1 MKIIGITGSSGSG
14 KSTVCE
20 ILNEK
25 YNVKIIDAD
34 KIAKELLTSG
44 TEYYNDVISKFGR
57 EITDDVGKI
66 DRKKLADLIYNDDKK
81 REMLNNSTFYYVVKE
96 IKLRAKDANNVDI
109 IIDAPLLFESKLDD
123 ICNFTIGVIAKESVQ
138 IERIIKRDSISKEQA
153 CKRLKAQQTNDF
165 YMSKCTEIIENN
177 NEYIETE
184 KQIEEIAKK
193 YNITKKLQ

>member
-57 EITDDVGKI
+57 EITDDVGEI

-96 IKLRAKDANNVDI
+96 IKLRAKEANNVDI

-184 KQIEEIAKK
+184 KQIEKIAKK

>member
-44 TEYYNDVISKFGR
+44 TEYFSDVISKFGR
-57 EITDDVGKI
+57 EITDDVGEI

-96 IKLRAKDANNVDI
+96 IKLRAKEANNVDI

-153 CKRLKAQQTNDF
+153 CKRLKAQQTNNF
-165 YMSKCTEIIENN
+165 YMSKCNEIIENN

>member
-44 TEYYNDVISKFGR
+44 TEYYNDVIIKFGR

-96 IKLRAKDANNVDI
+96 IKLRAKEANNVDI

-153 CKRLKAQQTNDF
+153 CKRLKAQQTNNF

>member
-57 EITDDVGKI
+57 KITDDVGKI

-96 IKLRAKDANNVDI
+96 IKSRAKEANNVDI

-123 ICNFTIGVIAKESVQ
+123 ICNSTIGVIAKESVQ

-153 CKRLKAQQTNDF
+153 CKRIKAQQTNDF

>member
-57 EITDDVGKI
+57 EITDDVGEI

-81 REMLNNSTFYYVVKE
+81 REMLNNSTFHYVVKK
-96 IKLRAKDANNVDI
+96 IKLRAKEINSVDI

-184 KQIEEIAKK
+184 KQKEKIAKK

>member
-96 IKLRAKDANNVDI
+96 IKSRAKEANNVDI

-138 IERIIKRDSISKEQA
+138 IERIIKRDTISKEQA

-184 KQIEEIAKK
+184 KQIEKIAKK

>member
-57 EITDDVGKI
+57 KITDDVGKI

-96 IKLRAKDANNVDI
+96 IKSRAKEANNVDI

-153 CKRLKAQQTNDF
+153 CKRIKAQQTNDF

>member
-44 TEYYNDVISKFGR
+44 TEYYNDVISKFGI
-57 EITDDVGKI
+57 EITNGSGEI

-81 REMLNNSTFYYVVKE
+81 REMLNNSTFHYVVKE
-96 IKLRAKDANNVDI
+96 IKLRAKEINNVDI

-138 IERIIKRDSISKEQA
+138 IERIIKRDTISKEQA

>member
-57 EITDDVGKI
+57 EIIDDVGEI

-81 REMLNNSTFYYVVKE
+81 REMLNNSTFHYVVKE
-96 IKLRAKDANNVDI
+96 IKSRAKEINNVDI

-138 IERIIKRDSISKEQA
+138 IERIIKRDTISKEQA
-153 CKRLKAQQTNDF
+153 CKRLKAQQTNNF

-184 KQIEEIAKK
+184 KQIEKIAKK

>member
-57 EITDDVGKI
+57 EVTDDVGEI
-66 DRKKLADLIYNDDKK
+66 DREKLADLIYNDDKK
-81 REMLNNSTFYYVVKE
+81 REMLNNSTFHYVVKE
-96 IKLRAKDANNVDI
+96 IKLRAKEANNVDI

-153 CKRLKAQQTNDF
+153 CKRLKAQQTNNF

>member
-44 TEYYNDVISKFGR
+44 TEYFNDVISKFGR
-57 EITDDVGKI
+57 EITDDVGEI

-96 IKLRAKDANNVDI
+96 IKLRAKEANNVDI

-153 CKRLKAQQTNDF
+153 CKRLKAQQTNNF

>member
-57 EITDDVGKI
+57 EITDDVGEI

-96 IKLRAKDANNVDI
+96 IKLRAKEANNVDI

-123 ICNFTIGVIAKESVQ
+123 ICNSTIGVIAKESVQ

-153 CKRLKAQQTNDF
+153 CKRIKAQQTNDF

>member
-44 TEYYNDVISKFGR
+44 TEYYNDVIIKFGR
-57 EITDDVGKI
+57 EITDDVGEI

-96 IKLRAKDANNVDI
+96 IKLRAKEANNVDI

-153 CKRLKAQQTNDF
+153 CKRLKAQQTNNF

>member
-57 EITDDVGKI
+57 EITDDVGEI

-96 IKLRAKDANNVDI
+96 IKLRAKEINNVDI
-109 IIDAPLLFESKLDD
+109 IIDAPLLFESKLND
-123 ICNFTIGVIAKESVQ
+123 ICNLTIGVIAKESVQ

-165 YMSKCTEIIENN
+165 YISKCTEIIENN
-177 NEYIETE
+177 SEYIETE
-184 KQIEEIAKK
+184 KQIEKIAKK

>member
-57 EITDDVGKI
+57 EITDDVGEI

-96 IKLRAKDANNVDI
+96 IKLRAKEINSVDI

-138 IERIIKRDSISKEQA
+138 IERIIKRDTISKEQA
-153 CKRLKAQQTNDF
+153 CKRLKAQQTNNF

-184 KQIEEIAKK
+184 KQIEKIAKK

>member
-57 EITDDVGKI
+57 EITDDVGEI

-81 REMLNNSTFYYVVKE
+81 REMLNNSTFYYVAKK
-96 IKLRAKDANNVDI
+96 IKLRAKEANNVDI

-153 CKRLKAQQTNDF
+153 CKRLKAQQTNNF

>member
-57 EITDDVGKI
+57 EITDDVGEI

-81 REMLNNSTFYYVVKE
+81 R
-96 IKLRAKDANNVDI
+96 
-109 IIDAPLLFESKLDD
+109 
-123 ICNFTIGVIAKESVQ
+123 
-138 IERIIKRDSISKEQA
+138 
-153 CKRLKAQQTNDF
+153 
-165 YMSKCTEIIENN
+165 
-177 NEYIETE
+177 
-184 KQIEEIAKK
+184 
-193 YNITKKLQ
+193 

>member
-44 TEYYNDVISKFGR
+44 TEYFNDVISKFGR

-96 IKLRAKDANNVDI
+96 IKLRAKEANNVDI

-153 CKRLKAQQTNDF
+153 CKRIKAQQTNDF

>member
-1 MKIIGITGSSGSG
+1 
-14 KSTVCE
+14 
-20 ILNEK
+20 
-25 YNVKIIDAD
+25 
-34 KIAKELLTSG
+34 
-44 TEYYNDVISKFGR
+44 
-57 EITDDVGKI
+57 
-66 DRKKLADLIYNDDKK
+66 
-81 REMLNNSTFYYVVKE
+81 MLNNSTFYYVVKE
-96 IKLRAKDANNVDI
+96 IKLRAKEANNVDI

-153 CKRLKAQQTNDF
+153 CKRLKAQQTNNF

>member
-44 TEYYNDVISKFGR
+44 TEYFNDVISKFGR

-96 IKLRAKDANNVDI
+96 IKLRAKEANNVDI

-153 CKRLKAQQTNDF
+153 CKRLKAQQTNNF

>member
-44 TEYYNDVISKFGR
+44 TEYYNDVISKFGI
-57 EITDDVGKI
+57 EITNGSGEI

-81 REMLNNSTFYYVVKE
+81 REMLNNSTFYYVVKK
-96 IKLRAKDANNVDI
+96 IKLRAKEINSVDI

-138 IERIIKRDSISKEQA
+138 IERIIKRDTISKEQA

>member
-57 EITDDVGKI
+57 KIIDDVGEI

-81 REMLNNSTFYYVVKE
+81 REMLNNSTFHYVVKE
-96 IKLRAKDANNVDI
+96 IKSRVKEANNIDI
-109 IIDAPLLFESKLDD
+109 IIDAPLLFESKLND
-123 ICNFTIGVIAKESVQ
+123 ICKLTIGVIAKESAQ

-184 KQIEEIAKK
+184 KQIEKIAKK

>member
-57 EITDDVGKI
+57 EITDDVGEI

-96 IKLRAKDANNVDI
+96 IKLRAKEANNVDI

-153 CKRLKAQQTNDF
+153 CKRLKAQQTNNF

>member
-44 TEYYNDVISKFGR
+44 TEYFNDVISKFGR
-57 EITDDVGKI
+57 EITDDVGEI

-96 IKLRAKDANNVDI
+96 IKLRAKEANNVDI

-153 CKRLKAQQTNDF
+153 CKRIKAQQTNDF

>member
-44 TEYYNDVISKFGR
+44 TEYFNDVISKFGR
-57 EITDDVGKI
+57 EITDDVGEI

-96 IKLRAKDANNVDI
+96 IKSRAKEANNVDI

-153 CKRLKAQQTNDF
+153 CKRIKAQQTNNF

>member
-34 KIAKELLTSG
+34 KIAKELLTVG
-44 TEYYNDVISKFGR
+44 TEYYKDVVSKFGT
-57 EITDDVGKI
+57 EITNDVGEI
-66 DRKKLADLIYNDDKK
+66 DRKKLANLIYNDDAK
-81 REMLNNSTFYYVVKE
+81 RKMLNNSTFHYVVEE
-96 IKLRAKDANNVDI
+96 IKTRVKETNNIDI
-109 IIDAPLLFESKLDD
+109 IIDAPLLFESKLDN
-123 ICNFTIGVIAKESVQ
+123 ICNLTIGVISKESVQ
-138 IERIIKRDSISKEQA
+138 IDRIVKRDSITKEQA
-153 CKRLKAQQTNDF
+153 YRRLKAQQTNEF
-165 YMSKCTEIIENN
+165 YISKCTEIISNN

-184 KQIEEIAKK
+184 KQIEKIAKK

>member
-44 TEYYNDVISKFGR
+44 TEYFNDVISKFGR

-66 DRKKLADLIYNDDKK
+66 DKKKLADLIYNDDKK

-96 IKLRAKDANNVDI
+96 IKLRAKEANNVDI

-153 CKRLKAQQTNDF
+153 CKRLKAQQTNNF

>member
-44 TEYYNDVISKFGR
+44 TEYYNDVISKFER
-57 EITDDVGKI
+57 EITDDVGEI

-81 REMLNNSTFYYVVKE
+81 RKMLNNSTFHYVVKE
-96 IKLRAKDANNVDI
+96 IKSRVKELNNIDI

-153 CKRLKAQQTNDF
+153 CKRLKAQQTNNF

-184 KQIEEIAKK
+184 KQIEKIAKK

>member
-57 EITDDVGKI
+57 KITDDVGKI

-96 IKLRAKDANNVDI
+96 IKSRAKEANNVDI

-153 CKRLKAQQTNDF
+153 CKRLKAQQTNNF

>member
-96 IKLRAKDANNVDI
+96 IKLRAKEANNVDI

-153 CKRLKAQQTNDF
+153 CKRLKAQQTNNF

>member
-57 EITDDVGKI
+57 EITDDVGEI

-96 IKLRAKDANNVDI
+96 IKLRAKEANNVDI

-153 CKRLKAQQTNDF
+153 CKRLKAQQTNNF

-193 YNITKKLQ
+193 YKITKKLQ

>member
-57 EITDDVGKI
+57 EITDDVGEI

-81 REMLNNSTFYYVVKE
+81 REMLNNSTFHYVVKK
-96 IKLRAKDANNVDI
+96 IKLRAKEINSVDI

-184 KQIEEIAKK
+184 KQIEKIAKK

>member
-34 KIAKELLTSG
+34 KIAKELLTVG
-44 TEYYNDVISKFGR
+44 TEYYKDVVSKFGT
-57 EITDDVGKI
+57 EITNDVGEI
-66 DRKKLADLIYNDDKK
+66 DRKKLANLIYNDDAK
-81 REMLNNSTFYYVVKE
+81 RKMLNNSTFYYVVEE
-96 IKLRAKDANNVDI
+96 IKTRVKETNNIDI
-109 IIDAPLLFESKLDD
+109 IIDAPLLFESKLDN
-123 ICNFTIGVIAKESVQ
+123 ICNLTIGVISKESVQ
-138 IERIIKRDSISKEQA
+138 IDRIVKRDSITKEQA
-153 CKRLKAQQTNDF
+153 YRRLKAQQTNEF
-165 YMSKCTEIIENN
+165 YISKCTEIISNN

-184 KQIEEIAKK
+184 KQIEKIAKK

>member
-44 TEYYNDVISKFGR
+44 TEYYNDVISKFGI
-57 EITDDVGKI
+57 EITNGSGEI

-81 REMLNNSTFYYVVKE
+81 RKMLNNSTFHYVVKE
-96 IKLRAKDANNVDI
+96 IKSRVKEANNVDI

-123 ICNFTIGVIAKESVQ
+123 ICNFTIGVIAKESIQ

>member
-57 EITDDVGKI
+57 EITDDVGEI

-81 REMLNNSTFYYVVKE
+81 REMLNNSTFYYVAKK
-96 IKLRAKDANNVDI
+96 IKLRAKEENNVDI

-153 CKRLKAQQTNDF
+153 CKRLKAQQTNNF

>member
-34 KIAKELLTSG
+34 KISKELLTSG
-44 TEYYNDVISKFGR
+44 TEYFNDVISKFGR
-57 EITDDVGKI
+57 EITDDVGEI

-96 IKLRAKDANNVDI
+96 IKLRAKEANNVDI

-153 CKRLKAQQTNDF
+153 CKRLKAQQTNNF